1 MLAVFLM
8 YIILLFSIIGLT
20 FCIESLWLY
29 FIHPKNSPKR
39 SIVIYLEENIA
50 KMQLNE
56 ITEELKWKGENK
68 FNKIIIVNKNLDYN
82 EFMNLEEE
90 YKNNNFIF
98 IENTEINNW
107 TP

>member
-29 FIHPKNSPKR
+29 FILPKNSPKR

-82 EFMNLEEE
+82 EFINLKEE

>member
-8 YIILLFSIIGLT
+8 YIILLFSIFGLT

-68 FNKIIIVNKNLDYN
+68 FNKIIIVNKNLEYN

>member
-56 ITEELKWKGENK
+56 IAEELKWKGENK

-82 EFMNLEEE
+82 EFMNLKEE

>member
-1 MLAVFLM
+1 MLTVFLM

-29 FIHPKNSPKR
+29 FIHPKNSPQR

-56 ITEELKWKGENK
+56 IVEELKWKGENK

-82 EFMNLEEE
+82 EFMNLKEE

-98 IENTEINNW
+98 IENTGINNW